1 MIRIKKLNQENGKMY
16 KIATLNKISH
26 KGLERFSD
34 RYKIS
39 EDLQDAEAVLVRS
52 QDMNSMEMSDN
63 LLAIARAGAGVNNI
77 PVDLCSKKGIVVF
90 NTPGANANAVKEL
103 VLTGILMSA
112 RNLTSA
118 IAWTKTI
125 TEDVSKTVEKNKS
138 QFAGHEI
145 KGKVLGVVGLGAI
158 GVMVANAAES
168 LGMQVVG
175 YDPYMSVQSA
185 HELSS
190 SVEVFESLD
199 FILPKCDYIT
209 IHVPFMENTK
219 ELINEKRF
227 SLMKDGVCLL
237 NFSRDQIVSE
247 GDVIKAL
254 ETGKVRKYVTDF
266 PSENILCLDR
276 AICIPHLGAS
286 TKESEEN
293 CARMAVDQL
302 MDYLENGNITNSVN
316 FPNCTLGVNTAKARI
331 CVLNKNVP
339 AMLGKITG
347 ILADMNINISDLNN
361 RSKGE
366 LAYTLIDVDSEVD
379 EAELKKALTVNGI
392 ISVRVI

>member
-1 MIRIKKLNQENGKMY
+1 MY
-16 KIATLNKISH
+16 KIATLNKISN

-34 RYKIS
+34 RYTVSDDTASAQGI
-39 EDLQDAEAVLVRS
+39 LLRS
-52 QDMNSMEMSDN
+52 QDMHSMELPES

-77 PVDLCSKKGIVVF
+77 PVEECSKKGIVVF

-112 RNLTSA
+112 RNVSSA
-118 IAWTKTI
+118 IAWTKTL
-125 TEDVSKTVEKNKS
+125 TEDISKTVEKNKS

-168 LGMQVVG
+168 LGMHVIG
-175 YDPYMSVQSA
+175 YDPYMSIQSA
-185 HELSS
+185 HELSRT
-190 SVEVFESLD
+190 VDVYESLD
-199 FILPKCDYIT
+199 LLLPKCDYIT

-247 GDVIKAL
+247 ADILNAL
-254 ETGKVRKYVTDF
+254 ETGKVRRYVTDF
-266 PSENILCLDR
+266 PSEKFLCNDR

-293 CARMAVDQL
+293 CARMAVDQM

-316 FPNCTLGVNTAKARI
+316 FPNCSLGICTSQNRI
-331 CVLNKNVP
+331 AVLNKNVP

-366 LAYTLIDVDSEVD
+366 LAYTLIDIDSEVD
-379 EAELKKALTVNGI
+379 EAVLKQALNVNGI

>member
-1 MIRIKKLNQENGKMY
+1 MY

-34 RYKIS
+34 QYTIS
-39 EDLQDAEAVLVRS
+39 DNVQDADAILVRS
-52 QDMNSMEMSDN
+52 QDMNSMELPDN

-77 PVDLCSKKGIVVF
+77 PVELCSKKGIVVF

-112 RNLTSA
+112 RNLTNA

-125 TEDVSKTVEKNKS
+125 TENVSKTVEKNKS

-145 KGKVLGVVGLGAI
+145 QGKTLGVIGLGAI
-158 GVMVANAAES
+158 GVMVANAAED
-168 LGMQVVG
+168 LGMHVIG

-185 HELSS
+185 HELSRT
-190 SVEVFESLD
+190 VDVYESLD
-199 FILPKCDYIT
+199 QVLPKCDYIT
-209 IHVPFMENTK
+209 IHVPFMDNTN

-227 SLMKDGVCLL
+227 SIMKDGVCLL
-237 NFSRDQIVSE
+237 NFSRDRIVSE
-247 GDVIKAL
+247 ADLIIAL
-254 ETGKVRKYVTDF
+254 ESGKVREYVTDF
-266 PSENILCLDR
+266 TSENILCLDKTL
-276 AICIPHLGAS
+276 CIPHLGAS
-286 TKESEEN
+286 TNESEEN
-293 CARMAVDQL
+293 CARMAVDEL

-316 FPNCTLGVNTAKARI
+316 FPSCTLGVGTSQARI
-331 CVLNKNVP
+331 CVLNKNIP

-361 RSKGE
+361 RSKGD

-379 EAELKKALTVNGI
+379 EAELKEALKVNGI
-392 ISVRVI
+392 IAVRVI

>member
-1 MIRIKKLNQENGKMY
+1 MY
-16 KIATLNKISH
+16 KIATLNKISS

-34 RYKIS
+34 RYTVS
-39 EDLQDAEAVLVRS
+39 DSTSDAQGILLRS
-52 QDMNSMEMSDN
+52 QDMHSMALPES

-77 PVDLCSKKGIVVF
+77 PVEECSKKGIVVF

-112 RNLTSA
+112 RNVSSA
-118 IAWTKTI
+118 IAWTKTL
-125 TEDVSKTVEKNKS
+125 TEDISKTVEKNKS

-168 LGMQVVG
+168 LGMHVIG
-175 YDPYMSVQSA
+175 YDPYMSIQSA
-185 HELSS
+185 HELSRT
-190 SVEVFESLD
+190 VEVSESLD
-199 FILPKCDYIT
+199 LLLPKCDYIT

-227 SLMKDGVCLL
+227 SLMKDGVCIL

-247 GDVIKAL
+247 ADILNAL
-254 ETGKVRKYVTDF
+254 EAGKVRKYVTDF
-266 PSENILCLDR
+266 PSEKFLCNDKV
-276 AICIPHLGAS
+276 ICIPHLGAS

-293 CARMAVDQL
+293 CARMAVDQM

-316 FPNCTLGVNTAKARI
+316 FPNCSLGISTSMNRI
-331 CVLNKNVP
+331 AVLNKNVP

-347 ILADMNINISDLNN
+347 ILAEMNINISDLNN

-366 LAYTLIDVDSEVD
+366 LAYTLIDIDSEVD
-379 EAELKKALTVNGI
+379 EAALKQALSVNGI

>member
-1 MIRIKKLNQENGKMY
+1 MY

-34 RYKIS
+34 HYSVSDDVKGANAI
-39 EDLQDAEAVLVRS
+39 LVRS
-52 QDMNSMEMSDN
+52 QDMNSMELPDN

-77 PVDLCSKKGIVVF
+77 PVDLCSQKGIVVF

-138 QFAGHEI
+138 QFAGQEI
-145 KGKVLGVVGLGAI
+145 KGKVLGVIGLGAI
-158 GVMVANAAES
+158 GVMVANAAEC
-168 LGMQVVG
+168 LGMHVIG

-190 SVEVFESLD
+190 TVSVYESLD
-199 FILPKCDYIT
+199 QVLPKCDYIT
-209 IHVPFMENTK
+209 IHVPFMENTR

-227 SLMKDGVCLL
+227 GMMKDGVCLL

-247 GDVIKAL
+247 ADLIKSL

-266 PSENILCLDR
+266 PSENILCIDR

-286 TKESEEN
+286 TKESEDN
-293 CARMAVDQL
+293 CAKMAVDQL

-316 FPNCTLGVNTAKARI
+316 FPSCTLGVGTSKARI
-331 CVLNKNVP
+331 CVLNKNIP

-347 ILADMNINISDLNN
+347 ILADMNINIADLNN
-361 RSKGE
+361 RSKGD
-366 LAYTLIDVDSEVD
+366 LAYTLIDIDSEVD
-379 EAELKKALTVNGI
+379 EAELKKALNVNGI

>member
-1 MIRIKKLNQENGKMY
+1 MY
-16 KIATLNKISH
+16 KIVTLNKISH

-34 RYKIS
+34 QYIIGNEIRGA
-39 EDLQDAEAVLVRS
+39 DAILVRS
-52 QDMNSMEMSDN
+52 QDMHSMKLPDN

-77 PVDLCSKKGIVVF
+77 PVDLCSQKGIVVF

-118 IAWTKTI
+118 IAWTKTLKD
-125 TEDVSKTVEKNKS
+125 DVSKTVEKNKS

-145 KGKVLGVVGLGAI
+145 KGKVLGIIGLGSI
-158 GVMVANAAES
+158 GVMVANAAED
-168 LGMQVVG
+168 LGMQVIG

-185 HELSS
+185 HELSRT
-190 SVEVFESLD
+190 VKVYESLD
-199 FILPKCDYIT
+199 LVLPQCDYIT

-227 SLMKDGVCLL
+227 SLMKDGVSLL

-247 GDVIKAL
+247 ADVIKAL
-254 ETGKVRKYVTDF
+254 ESGKVRSYVTDF
-266 PSENILCLDR
+266 PSENILCIDNT
-276 AICIPHLGAS
+276 ICIPHLGAS
-286 TKESEEN
+286 TEESEEN
-293 CARMAVDQL
+293 CAVMAVDQL
-302 MDYLENGNITNSVN
+302 MDYLENGNIANSVN
-316 FPNCTLGVNTAKARI
+316 FPNCSLGICTATARI
-331 CVLNKNVP
+331 CVLNRNIP

-347 ILADMNINISDLNN
+347 ILADMNINIADLNN

-366 LAYTLIDVDSEVD
+366 LAYTLVDVDSVVD
-379 EAELKKALTVNGI
+379 EAELKKALKTNGLGSGI

>member
-1 MIRIKKLNQENGKMY
+1 MY
-16 KIATLNKISH
+16 QIATLNKISH
-26 KGLERFSD
+26 RGLERFSD
-34 RYKIS
+34 RYAIS
-39 EDLQDAEAVLVRS
+39 EEVQGADAILVRS
-52 QDMNSMEMSDN
+52 QDMNSMVLPDQ

-103 VLTGILMSA
+103 VLTAILMSA

-118 IAWTKTI
+118 IAWTKTL
-125 TEDVSKTVEKNKS
+125 TENVSKTVEKNKS
-138 QFAGHEI
+138 QFAGQEI
-145 KGKVLGVVGLGAI
+145 KGKVLGVIGLGAI

-168 LGMQVVG
+168 LGMHVIG

-199 FILPKCDYIT
+199 LVLPKCDYIT
-209 IHVPFMENTK
+209 IHVPFMDNTK

-227 SLMKDGVCLL
+227 SIMKDGVCLL

-247 GDVIKAL
+247 ADVVQAL

-266 PSENILCLDR
+266 PSEKMLCIDKV
-276 AICIPHLGAS
+276 ICIPHLGAS

-302 MDYLENGNITNSVN
+302 MDYLENGNISNSVN
-316 FPNCTLGVNTAKARI
+316 FPSCSLGICTSQNRI
-331 CVLNKNVP
+331 AVLNKNIP

-347 ILADMNINISDLNN
+347 ILADMNVNISDLNN
-361 RSKGE
+361 RSKGN
-366 LAYTLIDVDSEVD
+366 LAYTLIDIDSEVN
-379 EAELKKALTVNGI
+379 EVELKKALKVNGI
-392 ISVRVI
+392 IAVRVI

>member
-1 MIRIKKLNQENGKMY
+1 MY

-26 KGLERFSD
+26 KGLERLSD
-34 RYKIS
+34 RYTIID
-39 EDLQDAEAVLVRS
+39 EAMDADAILVRS
-52 QDMNSMEMSDN
+52 QDMNHMELPDQ

-103 VLTGILMSA
+103 VLTAILMSA

-118 IAWTKTI
+118 IEWTKTL

-145 KGKVLGVVGLGAI
+145 RGKVLGVIGLGAI

-168 LGMQVVG
+168 LGMHVIG
-175 YDPYMSVQSA
+175 YDPYMSVKSA

-199 FILPKCDYIT
+199 LVLPKCDYIT
-209 IHVPFMENTK
+209 IHVPFMDNTK
-219 ELINEKRF
+219 ELFNEKRF
-227 SLMKDGVCLL
+227 SIMKDGVCLL

-247 GDVIKAL
+247 TDVVQAL
-254 ETGKVRKYVTDF
+254 ATGKVRKYVTDF
-266 PSENILCLDR
+266 PSEQMLCIDKV
-276 AICIPHLGAS
+276 ICIPHLGAS

-302 MDYLENGNITNSVN
+302 MDYLENGNISNSVN
-316 FPNCTLGVNTAKARI
+316 FPDCSLGISTSRNRI
-331 CVLNKNVP
+331 AVLNKNVP

-361 RSKGE
+361 RSKGN
-366 LAYTLIDVDSEVD
+366 LAYTLIDIDSEVN
-379 EAELKKALTVNGI
+379 EAELKKALKVNGI

>member
-1 MIRIKKLNQENGKMY
+1 MY

-26 KGLERFSD
+26 KGLERFSSQ
-34 RYKIS
+34 YSVS
-39 EDLQDAEAVLVRS
+39 EDVKSADAVLVRS
-52 QDMNSMEMSDN
+52 QDMNSMGLPDQ

-77 PVDLCSKKGIVVF
+77 PVDLCSKRGIVVF

-103 VLTGILMSA
+103 VLTAILMSA

-125 TEDVSKTVEKNKS
+125 KEDVSKTVEKNKS

-145 KGKVLGVVGLGAI
+145 KGKVLGVIGLGAI
-158 GVMVANAAES
+158 GVMVSNAAEC
-168 LGMQVVG
+168 LGMQVIG

-190 SVEVFESLD
+190 TVTVYESLD
-199 FILPKCDYIT
+199 QVLPKCDYIT
-209 IHVPFMENTK
+209 IHVPFMENTR
-219 ELINEKRF
+219 ELINDKRF
-227 SLMKDGVCLL
+227 SIMKDGVCLL

-247 GDVIKAL
+247 ADVIKAL
-254 ETGKVRKYVTDF
+254 ESGKVRQYVTDF
-266 PSENILCLDR
+266 PSESMLCVDK

-286 TKESEEN
+286 TKESEDN

-316 FPNCTLGVNTAKARI
+316 FPSCTLGVSTSKARI
-331 CVLNKNVP
+331 CVLNKNIP

-347 ILADMNINISDLNN
+347 ILADKSINIADLNN
-361 RSKGE
+361 RSKGD

-379 EAELKKALTVNGI
+379 EEELKKALKVNGI
-392 ISVRVI
+392 ISVRVIQ

>member
-1 MIRIKKLNQENGKMY
+1 MY

-34 RYKIS
+34 RYTIS
-39 EDLQDAEAVLVRS
+39 EDVEGADAILVRS
-52 QDMNSMEMSDN
+52 QDMNSMELPES

-103 VLTGILMSA
+103 VLTAILMSA

-125 TEDVSKTVEKNKS
+125 KTDVSKTVEKNKS

-145 KGKVLGVVGLGAI
+145 KGKTLGVIGLGAI
-158 GVMVANAAES
+158 GVMVANAAED
-168 LGMQVVG
+168 LGMHVIG

-185 HELSS
+185 HELSRT
-190 SVEVFESLD
+190 VEVYEALD
-199 FILPKCDYIT
+199 QVLPKCDYIT

-219 ELINEKRF
+219 EMINEKRF
-227 SLMKDGVCLL
+227 SMMKDGVCLL

-247 GDVIKAL
+247 TDVLKAL
-254 ETGKVRKYVTDF
+254 DSGKVRKYVTDF
-266 PSENILCLDR
+266 PSEKILCNDKV
-276 AICIPHLGAS
+276 ICIPHLGAS
-286 TKESEEN
+286 TKESEDN

-316 FPNCTLGVNTAKARI
+316 FPNCSLGISTATSRI
-331 CVLNKNVP
+331 CVLNKNIP

-366 LAYTLIDVDSEVD
+366 LAYTLIDIDSEVD
-379 EAELKKALTVNGI
+379 EAELKKALKVNGI
-392 ISVRVI
+392 ISVRVIK

>member
-1 MIRIKKLNQENGKMY
+1 MNQENRKMY

-34 RYKIS
+34 QYS
-39 EDLQDAEAVLVRS
+39 VGEDVQNAEAILVRS
-52 QDMNSMEMSDN
+52 HDVNSMELPDN

-103 VLTGILMSA
+103 VLTAILMSA

-125 TEDVSKTVEKNKS
+125 KEDVSKTVEKNKS

-158 GVMVANAAES
+158 GVMVANAAEC
-168 LGMQVVG
+168 LGMHVIG

-190 SVEVFESLD
+190 SVTVYESLD
-199 FILPKCDYIT
+199 QVLPKCDYIT
-209 IHVPFMENTK
+209 IHVPFMENTR

-227 SLMKDGVCLL
+227 SIMKDGVCLL

-254 ETGKVRKYVTDF
+254 ESGKVRQYVTDF
-266 PSENILCLDR
+266 PSENILCIDN

-286 TKESEEN
+286 TKESEDN

-316 FPNCTLGVNTAKARI
+316 FPNCTLGIGTSKARI
-331 CVLNKNVP
+331 CVLNKNIP

-347 ILADMNINISDLNN
+347 ILADKNINIADLNN
-361 RSKGE
+361 RSKGD

-379 EAELKKALTVNGI
+379 EAELKKALSVDGI
-392 ISVRVI
+392 IAVRVIQ

>member
-1 MIRIKKLNQENGKMY
+1 MY

-34 RYKIS
+34 RYAIS
-39 EDLQDAEAVLVRS
+39 DEVKGADAILVRS
-52 QDMNSMEMSDN
+52 QDMNSMELPEK

-103 VLTGILMSA
+103 VLTAILMSA
-112 RNLTSA
+112 RNLSSA
-118 IAWTKTI
+118 IAWTKTL
-125 TEDVSKTVEKNKS
+125 TEDISKTVEKNKS
-138 QFAGHEI
+138 QFSGHEI

-168 LGMQVVG
+168 LGMHVIG

-185 HELSS
+185 HELSR
-190 SVEVFESLD
+190 SVEVYESLD
-199 FILPKCDYIT
+199 LILPKCDYIT
-209 IHVPFMENTK
+209 IHVPFMDNTK
-219 ELINEKRF
+219 ELFDEKRF
-227 SLMKDGVCLL
+227 NLMKDSVCLL
-237 NFSRDQIVSE
+237 NFSRDQIVNES
-247 GDVIKAL
+247 DLIAAL
-254 ETGKVRKYVTDF
+254 ENGKVRKYITDF
-266 PSENILCLDR
+266 PSQEILCIDE

-302 MDYLENGNITNSVN
+302 MDYLENGNISNSVN
-316 FPNCTLGVNTAKARI
+316 FPNCTLGVSTSRNRI
-331 CVLNKNVP
+331 AVLNKNIP

-361 RSKGE
+361 RSKGD
-366 LAYTLIDVDSEVD
+366 LAYTLIDIDSEID
-379 EAELKKALTVNGI
+379 ETELKKALNVNGI
-392 ISVRVI
+392 IAVRVI

>member
-1 MIRIKKLNQENGKMY
+1 MY

-34 RYKIS
+34 KYQIN
-39 EDLQDAEAVLVRS
+39 DDAASADAILVRS
-52 QDMNSMEMSDN
+52 QDMHSMELSEN

-77 PVDLCSKKGIVVF
+77 PVSECSEKGIVVF

-112 RNLTSA
+112 RNVSSA
-118 IAWTKTI
+118 IAWTKTL
-125 TEDVSKTVEKNKS
+125 TEDISKTVEKNKS

-145 KGKVLGVVGLGAI
+145 NGKVLGVVGLGAI

-168 LGMQVVG
+168 LGMHVIG

-185 HELSS
+185 HELSRT
-190 SVEVFESLD
+190 VEVYESLD
-199 FILPKCDYIT
+199 YILPKCDYIT

-227 SLMKDGVCLL
+227 NLMKDGVCLL

-247 GDVIKAL
+247 TDVIKAL
-254 ETGKVRKYVTDF
+254 DSGKVRKYVTDF
-266 PSENILCLDR
+266 PSENILCNDK

-286 TKESEEN
+286 TKESEDN
-293 CARMAVDQL
+293 CARMAVDQV

-316 FPNCTLGVNTAKARI
+316 FPNCALGLSTSMKRI
-331 CVLNKNVP
+331 AVLHKNIP

-361 RSKGE
+361 RSKGD
-366 LAYTLIDVDSEVD
+366 LAYTLIDIDSDVD
-379 EAELKKALTVNGI
+379 ETELKKALSVKGI

>member
-1 MIRIKKLNQENGKMY
+1 MY
-16 KIATLNKISH
+16 KIAVLNKISH
-26 KGLERFSD
+26 KGLERFNHHYTICD
-34 RYKIS
+34 
-39 EDLQDAEAVLVRS
+39 DVQDADGILVRS
-52 QDMNSMEMSDN
+52 QDMNSLKLPDK

-112 RNLTSA
+112 RNVSSA
-118 IAWTKTI
+118 IAWTKTL
-125 TEDVSKTVEKNKS
+125 TEDISKTVEKNKS

-145 KGKVLGVVGLGAI
+145 KGKVLGVIGLGAI

-168 LGMQVVG
+168 LGMQVIG
-175 YDPYMSVQSA
+175 YDPYISVHSA
-185 HELSS
+185 HELSRT
-190 SVEVFESLD
+190 VEVYESLD
-199 FILPKCDYIT
+199 LVLPKCDYIT
-209 IHVPFMENTK
+209 IHVPFMENTN

-227 SLMKDGVCLL
+227 SMMKDGVCLL

-247 GDVIKAL
+247 VDILHAL
-254 ETGKVRKYVTDF
+254 ESGKVRKYVTDF
-266 PSENILCLDR
+266 PSEKFLCIDK

-316 FPNCTLGVNTAKARI
+316 FPNCTLGICTSKNRI
-331 CVLNKNVP
+331 AVLNKNIP

-347 ILADMNINISDLNN
+347 ILADRNINISDLNN
-361 RSKGE
+361 RSKGD
-366 LAYTLIDVDSEVD
+366 LAYTLIDIDSEVD
-379 EAELKKALTVNGI
+379 EEELKKAMKVNGI